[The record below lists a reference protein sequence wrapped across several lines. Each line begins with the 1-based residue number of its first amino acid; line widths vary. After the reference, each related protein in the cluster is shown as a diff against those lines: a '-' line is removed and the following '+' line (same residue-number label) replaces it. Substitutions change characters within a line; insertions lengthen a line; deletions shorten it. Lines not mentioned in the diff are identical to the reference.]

1 MVLSD
6 GTILNEIEQGH
17 IKVSPFDKKLVQPAS
32 IDLRLGKDF
41 MTWIAGAGNPI
52 IDPSGMSADASVN
65 YERVVC
71 SKQRPFFYLY
81 PSQFV
86 LGTTLERVSIP
97 TDLLGK
103 LEGKSSLGR
112 IGLLVHITAGYIDPG
127 FEGQITLELLNVTN
141 RPIKLTPGM
150 RIAQLSFEKLD
161 APAQHP
167 YGDPVLNSHYQRQSG
182 ATPAIFDALL
192 RETMSGGE

>member
-6 GTILNEIEQGH
+6 GSIEKAIEDGK
-17 IKVSPFDKKLVQPAS
+17 IVIDPFDRKLLQPAS
-32 IDLRLGKDF
+32 VDLRLGPDF
-41 MTWIAGAGNPI
+41 MTWLAGAGNPI
-52 IDPSGMSADASVN
+52 IDPTGMSADASVN

-71 SKQRPFFYLY
+71 SQTRPFFYLY
-81 PSQFV
+81 PNQFV
-86 LGTTLERVSIP
+86 LGTTLERVKLPDDIIA
-97 TDLLGK
+97 K

-150 RIAQLSFEKLD
+150 RIAQLSFEMLD
-161 APAQHP
+161 APCKRP
-167 YGDPVLNSHYQRQSG
+167 YGSPELGSHYQRQRG
-182 ATPAIFDALL
+182 ATPAVF
-192 RETMSGGE
+192 TMLENIAKGE